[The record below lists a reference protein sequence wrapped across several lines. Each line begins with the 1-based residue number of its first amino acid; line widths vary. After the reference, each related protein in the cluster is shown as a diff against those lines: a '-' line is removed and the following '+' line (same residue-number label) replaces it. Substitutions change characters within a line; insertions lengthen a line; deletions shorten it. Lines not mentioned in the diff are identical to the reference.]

1 MKDGKLMYA
10 ISRFIPGVLRKM
22 IAKLNGKIG
31 NSFNGKSIVHLSYK
45 CNKMKLDKKAFKIQT
60 FKEAADHHS
69 YYKGLL
75 EEEKKD
81 IFFKLMQAAYG
92 FVGNDWPKMEK
103 NHFEERSL
111 YK

>member
-45 CNKMKLDKKAFKIQT
+45 CHKMKLDKNAI
-60 FKEAADHHS
+60 EE
-69 YYKGLL
+69 YYL
-75 EEEKKD
+75 
-81 IFFKLMQAAYG
+81 
-92 FVGNDWPKMEK
+92 
-103 NHFEERSL
+103 SL
-111 YK
+111 